1 MNQGAYVFSQLIS
14 LVSPTSFKTCVKRYN
29 GDYKTKHFNCWR
41 QYLCMVFGQLTH
53 RESLS
58 DTILCLK
65 VNANKLY
72 HIGIGEAIVK
82 STLSTANENRDWRI
96 FADFAWILIK
106 EAKLLY
112 LNDNNLDLEI
122 DNPVFA
128 IDATVIDMCLSIF
141 NWANF
146 RSTKAGIKLHVQLD
160 LKTAIP
166 EFIEVTP
173 AAIHEVNILDTINFK
188 IDSFYIVDKGYTDF
202 KRLYRIQIARAFF
215 VIRAKDN
222 LHFKCTKSLPKD
234 KNAGVLADQII
245 QLQGHYAFK
254 DYPGKIRRIKFYD
267 PEYNR
272 TLVFLT
278 NNMDFKATDIAQLY
292 KHRWKIEL
300 FFKWIKQNLKI
311 KSFWGTSENAVKV
324 QIWIA
329 ISVYV
334 LVVIAKKRFKLQQ
347 SLYEILQVL
356 SISVFDKTP
365 IDEIF
370 SNPIQQNFKELNPNQ
385 LNIFK

>member
-166 EFIEVTP
+166 EFIEITP
-173 AAIHEVNILDTINFK
+173 AAVHEVNILDTITFQ

-365 IDEIF
+365 MDEIF

>member
-1 MNQGAYVFSQLIS
+1 MNQGTYLFSQLIS
-14 LVSPTSFKTCVKRYN
+14 LISPTSFKTCVSRYK

-65 VNANKLY
+65 ANSNKLY

-96 FADFAWILIK
+96 FSDFAWILIK
-106 EAKLLY
+106 EAQQLY
-112 LNDNNLDLEI
+112 ADEKDLELSI

-128 IDATVIDMCLSIF
+128 IDASTIDMCLSLF
-141 NWANF
+141 QWANF

-160 LKTAIP
+160 LRSAIP
-166 EFIEVTP
+166 EFIQITT
-173 AAIHEVNILDTINFK
+173 AAIHEVNILDTISYQ
-188 IDSFYIVDKGYTDF
+188 IDSFYILDRGYIDF
-202 KRLYRIQIARAFF
+202 KRLYRIHFSKAFF

-222 LHFKCTKSLPKD
+222 LNFRCIKSNK
-234 KNAGVLADQII
+234 KNKASGILADQLITV
-245 QLQGHYAFK
+245 LGFYASK
-254 DYPGKIRRIKFYD
+254 DYPDKIRRIKFYD
-267 PEYNR
+267 EEHDR
-272 TLVFLT
+272 VLVFLT
-278 NNMDFKATDIAQLY
+278 NNFELDANEIAKLY

-311 KSFWGTSENAVKV
+311 KTFWGTSENAVRV

-329 ISVYV
+329 ISAYIIVA
-334 LVVIAKKRFKLQQ
+334 IAKKRFNLKQ
-347 SLYEILQVL
+347 SLYEILQVI
-356 SISVFDKTP
+356 SVSVFDKMP
-365 IDEIF
+365 IKDLF
-370 SNPIQQNFKELNPNQ
+370 ANQIQQNFKELNHNQ
-385 LNIFK
+385 LNIFE

>member
-29 GDYKTKHFNCWR
+29 GDHKTKHFKCWS

-96 FADFAWILIK
+96 FSDFAWILIK
-106 EAKLLY
+106 EAKSLY
-112 LNDNNLDLEI
+112 HNDNNLDLEI

-128 IDATVIDMCLSIF
+128 IDATVIDMCLSLF

-146 RSTKAGIKLHVQLD
+146 RSTKAAIKLHVQLD

-166 EFIEVTP
+166 EFIEITP
-173 AAIHEVNILDTINFK
+173 AAIHEVNILDTITFQ
-188 IDSFYIVDKGYTDF
+188 IDSFYILDKGYTDF
-202 KRLYRIQIARAFF
+202 KRLHRIHVAKAFF

-222 LHFKCTKSLPKD
+222 LHFKCIKSLPKD
-234 KNAGVLADQII
+234 KNTGVLADQII
-245 QLQGHYAFK
+245 QLQGFYAYHHYP
-254 DYPGKIRRIKFYD
+254 DKIRRIKFYD

-278 NNMDFKATDIAQLY
+278 NNLEFKATDIAQLY

-311 KSFWGTSENAVKV
+311 KTFWGTSENAVKV

-334 LVVIAKKRFKLQQ
+334 LVVIAKKRLRLKQ

-356 SISVFDKTP
+356 SISVFEKTP
-365 IDEIF
+365 IREIF
-370 SNPIQQNFKELNPNQ
+370 ANPIQQNFKELNTNQ

>member
-173 AAIHEVNILDTINFK
+173 AAVHEVNILDTITFQ

-202 KRLYRIQIARAFF
+202 KRLYRIQIAKAFF

-254 DYPGKIRRIKFYD
+254 DYPGKIRRIKFHD

-278 NNMDFKATDIAQLY
+278 NNMDFKATDIALLY

-334 LVVIAKKRFKLQQ
+334 LVAIAKKRFKLQQ